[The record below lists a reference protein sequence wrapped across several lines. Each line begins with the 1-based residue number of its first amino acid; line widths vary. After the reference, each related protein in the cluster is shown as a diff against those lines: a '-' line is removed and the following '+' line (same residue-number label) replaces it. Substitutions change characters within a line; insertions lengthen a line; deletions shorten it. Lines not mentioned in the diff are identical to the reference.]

1 MMFREKVGSD
11 PFMNGSSFSIN
22 RDVIKGRRFNLDR
35 FWGRLHDVGA
45 RLAGQPRVVTN
56 RRSRKRAVGDD
67 TAACLDS
74 IRRIVQALR
83 RSAGQTQARTG
94 LSSAQLF
101 VLASLAESPSSSLT
115 DLGRRTFTDRTSV
128 AGVVEKLVR
137 RRLVRRSR
145 AVGDRRSAA
154 LWITPDGRARV
165 KRAPTAAGAH
175 LRDAIEGLRPGKRR
189 QLATALADLVD
200 AMGLS
205 AAPAPML
212 FSVNGR
218 SPRSRG

>member
-1 MMFREKVGSD
+1 
-11 PFMNGSSFSIN
+11 
-22 RDVIKGRRFNLDR
+22 
-35 FWGRLHDVGA
+35 
-45 RLAGQPRVVTN
+45 VTT

-74 IRRIVQALR
+74 IRRIVQAIR
-83 RSAGQTQARTG
+83 KSAGQTQVRTG

-145 AVGDRRSAA
+145 AADDRRSAA
-154 LWITPDGRARV
+154 LSITPDGRARV

-175 LRDAIEGLRPGKRR
+175 LRDAIEGLRPAKLR

-218 SPRSRG
+218 SRRSQR